1 MHQLPIAPFLSNA
14 DLVARL
20 SSEQISRSNTIYCD
34 RRIYHFL
41 SFLPVL
47 GRGLPFAWLTA
58 LRGAT
63 RVRLA

>member
-20 SSEQISRSNTIYCD
+20 SSEQLSQRNTIYCD

-47 GRGLPFAWLTA
+47 GRGHPVAWLTA
-58 LRGAT
+58 LRGHS
-63 RVRLA
+63 VRLA